1 MTDYEKQIEHIVD
14 SLGCSIAEA
23 KQIIEDDSKI
33 DKGQEVNFGLSKEEE
48 KRALKLANVREH
60 KKPMVLNLTKSLA
73 ELGKRVLVIDADMR
87 KSVMAGRHT
96 KAKNPSGLSEI
107 LTGIV
112 KLSDGLYSTQY
123 DNLHIIFSGKYPP
136 NPVELLGGKYFPE
149 LISETRKVFDYILID
164 TPPLGRVIDAAVVAP
179 QCDGVILVLANNA
192 VRSSKAREVV
202 GQLRKSG
209 SKILGVVRNCVAAPS
224 VGYYK
229 K

>member
-1 MTDYEKQIEHIVD
+1 MKSTT
-14 SLGCSIAEA
+14 
-23 KQIIEDDSKI
+23 
-33 DKGQEVNFGLSKEEE
+33 
-48 KRALKLANVREH
+48 LKLAGSADFFTQEAYKTLRTNLQFSGKDIRVIAITSCHENEG
-60 KKPMVLNLTKSLA
+60 KTTVSLNLARSLA

-87 KSVMAGRHT
+87 KSVVATRHT
-96 KAKNPSGLSEI
+96 TARNPAGLSEV
-107 LTGIV
+107 LTGMAV
-112 KLSDGLYSTQY
+112 LSDCIYTTQVEK
-123 DNLHIIFSGKYPP
+123 LHLIFSGKYPP

-179 QCDGVILVLANNA
+179 QCDGVILVLADNA
-192 VRSSKAREVV
+192 VRSSQAREVV

-209 SKILGVVRNCVAAPS
+209 SKILGVVRNSVHSSS